1 MTHLESGQDAPDFTL
16 TSDTNERVTLSDLR
30 GQPVILYFYPKAM
43 TSGCTTQA
51 CAFRDAMP
59 DLDAAG
65 AVVLGVSP
73 DPVDKLVKFKEKEDL
88 NFPLLSDPDHAV
100 ADAYGVW
107 GEKKMYGRTYEGIIR
122 SQFLIDANGV
132 IREVHYKISPKKS
145 VPAAQQDL
153 STLVD

>member
-1 MTHLESGQDAPDFTL
+1 MTQLESGQEAPDFTL
-16 TSDTNERVTLSDLR
+16 TSDTNEQVALSDLR
-30 GQPVILYFYPKAM
+30 GQSVILYFYPKAM

-59 DLDAAG
+59 NLEASG

-73 DPVDKLVKFKEKEDL
+73 DPVDKLVEFKEKEDL

-100 ADAYGVW
+100 ANAYGVW

-122 SQFLIDANGV
+122 SQFLIDADGV
-132 IREVHYKISPKKS
+132 IREVHYKISSKQS
-145 VPAAQQDL
+145 VPAAQKDL
-153 STLVD
+153 STLVE